1 MTRPP
6 RATLVLVHGPCLGP
20 ASLADTLVP
29 RLEPLGLRCVV
40 PDLHDAWPTRGWSA
54 RVARLPLERYVDR
67 LHGAFGAL
75 PGPRLLL
82 GHSMGARIVER
93 LVLRGWHDG
102 AVLIAPAPP
111 EGLEVAARE
120 LARRAPLAAARALIE
135 RRPARLFGEP
145 GCADPR
151 RVARLL
157 MPPGAPKA
165 LADRLAGQL
174 RDESFAACLEWL
186 RPHAA
191 PPPELRVP
199 VLAIGGRDDPL
210 VSPALL
216 RRAAAVWHAAAHL
229 VPHAGHCPMLGEGA
243 AAIAGHVGRW
253 LDDLRPGAA

>member
-1 MTRPP
+1 MTRPH

-29 RLEPLGLRCVV
+29 RLEALGLRCVV

-54 RVARLPLERYVDR
+54 RVARMPLERYVER
-67 LHGAFGAL
+67 LHGAFADL
-75 PGPRLLL
+75 RGPRLLL

-111 EGLEVAARE
+111 EGLEDGALA
-120 LARRAPLAAARALIE
+120 LARLEPAAAARALIE

-145 GCADPR
+145 GRAEPG
-151 RVARLL
+151 RVARMLL
-157 MPPGAPKA
+157 HPEAPRP
-165 LADRLAGQL
+165 LAERLAAGL

-186 RPHAA
+186 RPHA
-191 PPPELRVP
+191 PPPRGLRVP

-210 VSPALL
+210 VTPALL
-216 RRAAAVWHAAAHL
+216 RRAAAAWGATAHVL
-229 VPHAGHCPMLGEGA
+229 PRAGHCPMLGDGA
-243 AAIAGHVGRW
+243 DAIARHVARW
-253 LDDLRPGAA
+253 LSD